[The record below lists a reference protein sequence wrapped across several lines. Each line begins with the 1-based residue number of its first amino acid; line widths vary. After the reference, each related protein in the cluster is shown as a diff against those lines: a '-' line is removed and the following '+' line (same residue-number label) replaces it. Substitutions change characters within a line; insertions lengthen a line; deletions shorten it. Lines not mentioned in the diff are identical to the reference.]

1 MQAVYYLLFKVQPD
15 FPARDFI
22 DADNNFALDKG
33 VNCLLQCFYA
43 NFPTQQEQESIL
55 KFVMEHAI
63 EGKETIMAQ
72 ACEKGFDQSLVP
84 DDKACSGS
92 ARNDPR
98 HGFPNALRSIASP
111 QWPSKSHI
119 ALDQEYAQMQK
130 ATDTMKQ
137 QIHLLKRTKELQH
150 CDTPQK
156 YLKHQHV
163 PQGNAACITEANPS
177 LAARHATVE
186 QTMKEA
192 IESWCNVMTQWAQEE
207 EETMKAPT
215 SQAKSMVQ
223 DLQENQ
229 TSKQAVAQLQTH
241 PKGQQQ
247 ATSFMV
253 NNLPE
258 AQAQLVAQ
266 ENRTPK
272 KAVIELQTHPEAD
285 FGNAKEAQEQHKG
298 QQEATSLKVAT
309 TVNILSEAQAPLVA
323 QENQSPNQAVTELQ
337 TQAEATTLMVAQ
349 TDEAQAQ
356 AEGQQQERQDRIL
369 QATLSGASDDTL

>member
-1 MQAVYYLLFKVQPD
+1 
-15 FPARDFI
+15 
-22 DADNNFALDKG
+22 
-33 VNCLLQCFYA
+33 
-43 NFPTQQEQESIL
+43 
-55 KFVMEHAI
+55 
-63 EGKETIMAQ
+63 
-72 ACEKGFDQSLVP
+72 
-84 DDKACSGS
+84 
-92 ARNDPR
+92 
-98 HGFPNALRSIASP
+98 
-111 QWPSKSHI
+111 
-119 ALDQEYAQMQK
+119 
-130 ATDTMKQ
+130 
-137 QIHLLKRTKELQH
+137 
-150 CDTPQK
+150 
-156 YLKHQHV
+156 
-163 PQGNAACITEANPS
+163 
-177 LAARHATVE
+177 
-186 QTMKEA
+186 
-192 IESWCNVMTQWAQEE
+192 
-207 EETMKAPT
+207 MKAPT

-266 ENRTPK
+266 ENRTPNQ
-272 KAVIELQTHPEAD
+272 AVIELQTHPEAD

-309 TVNILSEAQAPLVA
+309 TVNILSEAQAQLVA
-323 QENQSPNQAVTELQ
+323 QENQSPNQAVNELQ

-369 QATLSGASDDTL
+369 QATLSGASHLSDDTL

>member
-111 QWPSKSHI
+111 QWQ
-119 ALDQEYAQMQK
+119 LDQEYTQMQK
-130 ATDTMKQ
+130 ATETMNE
-137 QIHLLKRTKELQH
+137 QIHLLKRTKELQD

-177 LAARHATVE
+177 LAARHATVV
-186 QTMKEA
+186 QTMNQFV
-192 IESWCNVMTQWAQEE
+192 ESWCNVMTQWAQEE

-223 DLQENQ
+223 DL
-229 TSKQAVAQLQTH
+229 SKQAVAQLQTH

-309 TVNILSEAQAPLVA
+309 TVNILSEAQAQLVA
-323 QENQSPNQAVTELQ
+323 QENQSPNQAVNELQ

-369 QATLSGASDDTL
+369 QATLSGASHLSDDTL